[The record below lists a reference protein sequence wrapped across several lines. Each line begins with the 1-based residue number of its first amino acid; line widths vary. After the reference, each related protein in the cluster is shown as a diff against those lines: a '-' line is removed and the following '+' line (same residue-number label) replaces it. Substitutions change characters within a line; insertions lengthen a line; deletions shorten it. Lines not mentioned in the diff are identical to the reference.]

1 MRYFVMNKN
10 IKKVT
15 LHALLSYKVMKKKLE
30 AELISIAHRILK
42 LKNRAELEQLQQETL
57 NLYQKLSVLKFV
69 EDNFNDVKPTIG
81 FASAEQ
87 KLEEIYSRETQTTTV
102 EQQESAEDKEN
113 TTPETNEENI
123 VPAVAENVTPQ
134 EESPE
139 EIDATGN
146 EPIAEETPVATEE
159 PAAVAEETQEPEK
172 ITQTEAPEYLEQPAE
187 SEPSQ
192 ETAAETE
199 ETTAETEE
207 VQATETESTEVTE
220 ESVVESD
227 ETTTAENVET
237 STENPQETEQEKD
250 QEEQQEHQDQ
260 PEEHK
265 KLAEQPLTHHREEI
279 TAEVGLHEDLQE
291 PITEVPEL
299 PETGQLPEDNAEDT
313 ENGTG
318 EGIDIPTGEPAVSQE
333 EAIITEET
341 TGTEINFDRK
351 EPAKQREIVFEDFSK
366 FIEPEFVKKTSGTE
380 KTTEVPITPVEQ
392 AAPSFDDWMN
402 WEPKKEEA
410 TPVAELPK
418 EEPKPV
424 NPLDDWMNWEPS
436 KSPYAAETT
445 KEETTKEEPK
455 AEAKTEPTTDDWM
468 NWEPSKSAYGSTPT
482 EPEAPKAA
490 PVNEWRAPDPELF
503 TQKST
508 EPEPVK
514 PVAPKYSDTFVRA
527 MSLGLNDRIAF
538 EKHLFGGSSED
549 LNRVVSQ
556 INTLNTYEEAHD
568 FITDLVKPD
577 YNNWNGKDEYE
588 ARFMELVEKKFR

>member
-1 MRYFVMNKN
+1 
-10 IKKVT
+10 
-15 LHALLSYKVMKKKLE
+15 MKKKLE

-87 KLEEIYSRETQTTTV
+87 KLEEIYSREPQTTAP
-102 EQQESAEDKEN
+102 EQQEPAEDKEN
-113 TTPETNEENI
+113 TTPETHEENL
-123 VPAVAENVTPQ
+123 AAEVAENVTPK
-134 EESPE
+134 EEQPE
-139 EIDATGN
+139 EIDTNGD
-146 EPIAEETPVATEE
+146 EPVAEETPVATEE
-159 PAAVAEETQEPEK
+159 PAAVAEETQEPEE
-172 ITQTEAPEYLEQPAE
+172 ITQTETPEHPEETAE
-187 SEPSQ
+187 SEPSE
-192 ETAAETE
+192 ETAAEAE

-207 VQATETESTEVTE
+207 VQATETEPANVTE
-220 ESVVESD
+220 ETVIDEPVTESD
-227 ETTTAENVET
+227 ETATAETEET
-237 STENPQETEQEKD
+237 PAEDPQETEHEK
-250 QEEQQEHQDQ
+250 EQEHHNQ

-265 KLAEQPLTHHREEI
+265 KLAEQPVTHHREEI

-299 PETGQLPEDNAEDT
+299 PETGQLPEGNAEDT

-333 EAIITEET
+333 EAAITEET

-351 EPAKQREIVFEDFSK
+351 ETKQREIVFEDFSK
-366 FIEPEFVKKTSGTE
+366 FIEPEFVKKSDTGSPKE
-380 KTTEVPITPVEQ
+380 PEN

-410 TPVAELPK
+410 SPAAETPK

-436 KSPYAAETT
+436 KSTFGNETPSPQP
-445 KEETTKEEPK
+445 KAEEPK
-455 AEAKTEPTTDDWM
+455 AETKSDDWM
-468 NWEPSKSAYGSTPT
+468 NWEPSKSVYGSAPA
-482 EPEAPKAA
+482 EPEAPKTA
-490 PVNEWRAPDPELF
+490 PVNEWRAPEPESF
-503 TQKST
+503 TQKTT
-508 EPEPVK
+508 EPEPAK

>member
-87 KLEEIYSRETQTTTV
+87 KLEEIYSREPQTTTS
-102 EQQESAEDKEN
+102 EQQEPAADLEN
-113 TTPETNEENI
+113 TAPETNEEN
-123 VPAVAENVTPQ
+123 VAAEVAENVTPK
-134 EESPE
+134 EEQPE
-139 EIDATGN
+139 EIDAKGD
-146 EPIAEETPVATEE
+146 EPVAEETPVVTEE
-159 PAAVAEETQEPEK
+159 PAAVAEETQEPEE
-172 ITQTEAPEYLEQPAE
+172 ITETEAPEHLEEAAE

-192 ETAAETE
+192 ETAAEAE

-207 VQATETESTEVTE
+207 VQATETEPTNVTE
-220 ESVVESD
+220 ETVTEETVAESD
-227 ETTTAENVET
+227 ETTTAETDEVPVKT
-237 STENPQETEQEKD
+237 PKETEPEVQ
-250 QEEQQEHQDQ
+250 
-260 PEEHK
+260 EEHK
-265 KLAEQPLTHHREEI
+265 KLAEQPVTHHREEI

-299 PETGQLPEDNAEDT
+299 PETGQLPQDNAEDK

-333 EAIITEET
+333 EATITEET

-351 EPAKQREIVFEDFSK
+351 ETKQREIVFEDFSK
-366 FIEPEFVKKTSGTE
+366 FIEPEFVKKSDTGSPKE
-380 KTTEVPITPVEQ
+380 PEN

-410 TPVAELPK
+410 APVAETPK

-436 KSPYAAETT
+436 KSTFGNETQSPQPAA
-445 KEETTKEEPK
+445 EEPK
-455 AEAKTEPTTDDWM
+455 PETKSDDWM
-468 NWEPSKSAYGSTPT
+468 NWEPSKSVYGSAPA
-482 EPEAPKAA
+482 EPEAHKAA
-490 PVNEWRAPDPELF
+490 PVNEWRAPEPESF
-503 TQKST
+503 TQKIT
-508 EPEPVK
+508 EPEPAK
-514 PVAPKYSDTFVRA
+514 PAVPKYSDTFVRA